1 MTTWAE
7 LMEELPEPHTVT
19 VEPYAGEGAY
29 GKVYGTAV
37 EVTPCLVVHKRRRVR
52 VSTQDAAGAEV
63 LSSTTVYCAPGTV
76 APPES
81 RVTLASGLVAK
92 VLDAAD
98 WDGAGMEVTDLVE
111 LLLE

>member
-1 MTTWAE
+1 MA
-7 LMEELPEPHTVT
+7 ELPEPHTIS

-37 EVTPCLVVHKRRRVR
+37 AVTPCLVVHKRRRVR
-52 VSTQDAAGAEV
+52 VATGDTAGAEV
-63 LSSTTVYCAPGTV
+63 LSSTTVYAPPGTV

-81 RVTLASGLVAK
+81 KVTLTSGAVAK
-92 VLDAAD
+92 VLAATD
-98 WDGAGMEVTDLVE
+98 WDGAGLDVTDLVE